1 VRIVFLLRHALYLR
15 NFEHPLRDLAARG
28 HEISI
33 VFSPWQKAVDTTL
46 LSELK
51 REYPNIREQK
61 VAARTGWWWPVSDG
75 ARVLRDFLRYLE
87 PVYDDAPA
95 LVARG
100 ARRLPPSMIWAFEHF
115 SWLRRPSV
123 RQALARL
130 MQVVD
135 MIIVPDPGVVKALKE
150 WRPDLLLVTSV
161 VEFRYHQTDYAKA
174 ARSLGIPTVLTV
186 PSWDNLTNKGLIQI
200 CPERVIVWNAIQER
214 EAAELHGVPPDRIC
228 KTGAQLFDQWFE
240 MTPSVNKARF
250 CTRVGGLDP
259 SKPIIL
265 YLCSSTFICSE
276 EVSFVKEWL
285 SRLRQFPESRLS
297 SANVIVRPHPAHTV
311 QWHEANLGDRGP
323 SVIWPREGGPPLD
336 QVSKRDYFDSLYH
349 ASAVVGVNT
358 SGFIEA
364 GILGRRTFALATD
377 RFRATQEGT
386 LHFRYLLDGGLI
398 ELAHSFEE
406 HFNQLSW
413 AIDHPE
419 KVQERVKEFI
429 TMLIRPA
436 GLGKPASP
444 LFVDAIQSA
453 FALKPQP
460 WVTPFYA
467 PLLRAAI
474 WPLVY
479 RIRRQVLARVN
490 RGLSG
495 GAEATEA
502 RLFSAEAAGQSAAE
516 GRDQALNIRTSRKY
530 AAFDAALVSR
540 DQK

>member
-1 VRIVFLLRHALYLR
+1 VRILFLLRHALYLR
-15 NFEHPLRDLAARG
+15 NYEHPLRDLAARG

-51 REYPNIREQK
+51 REYPNIRERK
-61 VAARTGWWWPVSDG
+61 IAARTGWWWPVSDG

-95 LVARG
+95 LIARG
-100 ARRLPPSMIWAFEHF
+100 ARRLPPGMIWAFEHF

-123 RQALARL
+123 RQALVRL

-135 MIIVPDPGVVKALKE
+135 RIIVPDPGLIKALKE

-214 EAAELHGVPPDRIC
+214 EAAEMHGVPGDRVC

-240 MTPSVNKARF
+240 MTPSVNKVRF
-250 CTRVGGLDP
+250 CARVGGLDP

-285 SRLRQFPESRLS
+285 SQLRQFPESRLS
-297 SANVIVRPHPAHTV
+297 RANVIVRPHPAHV
-311 QWHEANLGDRGP
+311 AQWQEANLGDPGP

-336 QVSKRDYFDSLYH
+336 QVRKRDYFDSLHH
-349 ASAVVGVNT
+349 ASAIVGVNT

-377 RFRATQEGT
+377 HFRATQEGT
-386 LHFRYLLDGGLI
+386 LHFRYLLDGGVI

-406 HFNQLSW
+406 HFTQLSE
-413 AIDHPE
+413 AIDNRE
-419 KVQERVKEFI
+419 EVQERVKEFI
-429 TMLIRPA
+429 AMFVRPA
-436 GLGKPASP
+436 GIGKPATP
-444 LFVDAIQSA
+444 LFVEAIQSA

-460 WVTPFYA
+460 WETPFYA

-495 GAEATEA
+495 GAEAVENQ
-502 RLFSAEAAGQSAAE
+502 LAEAVGESAAE
-516 GRDQALNIRTSRKY
+516 GRRKARVDIRTSH
-530 AAFDAALVSR
+530 APFDVALVNR
-540 DQK
+540 EQK